1 MSGVSQ
7 EAQQTVYLKY
17 GLLAAKSG
25 GLIQALLEAR
35 PVDENGLEVLRKAE
49 RFLQEVASG
58 ADLVTNGVSTSSA
71 SESLEVLSYAMDPIE
86 ALQQRL
92 QNRQI
97 EVIFKEM
104 AETIHRA
111 STPQDEQL
119 SAANRE
125 LLSLAKAF
133 FERLLVSF
141 MGSLE
146 QTRRQSGDFSPLPAK
161 PLMHG

>member
-58 ADLVTNGVSTSSA
+58 ADLVTNGVGTSSA

-86 ALQQRL
+86 ALQQRI

-104 AETIHRA
+104 AETIHSA
-111 STPQDEQL
+111 SAPQHQQL

-146 QTRRQSGDFSPLPAK
+146 QTRRQAGDFSPLPAK